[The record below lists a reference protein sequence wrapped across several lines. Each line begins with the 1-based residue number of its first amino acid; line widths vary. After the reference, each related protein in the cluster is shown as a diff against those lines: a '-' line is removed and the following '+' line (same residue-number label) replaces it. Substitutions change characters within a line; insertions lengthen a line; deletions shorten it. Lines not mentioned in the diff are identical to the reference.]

1 MRQRVAVLFGGKS
14 GEHEVSVASAR
25 SVMAALDP
33 ARWEVVPLAIG
44 RDGSWLDP
52 IATQDGLDGD
62 ATCFDG
68 GKALLEA
75 GSVLGALATCE
86 VAFPLV
92 HGKNGEDGTLQGF
105 LEMAG
110 IPYAGPGVAASAI
123 GMDKALMKA
132 LFASRQS

>member
-1 MRQRVAVLFGGKS
+1 MAVLFGGKS

-25 SVMAALDP
+25 SVMAALAP

-75 GSVLGALATCE
+75 GSALGALATCE

-110 IPYAGPGVAASAI
+110 
-123 GMDKALMKA
+123 
-132 LFASRQS
+132 